1 MRLYL
6 RYMVSSRCKNVVKDQ
21 LKKLNIKYSFSI
33 HGAIIFLE
41 LVTDYRLNELK
52 QNLKQYGIIL
62 LSESESL
69 LIDKIINTVIE
80 VVHNSEELPKTKFAD
95 LLSYKN
101 ENILRIFSDV
111 KGMSVLQYIV
121 FQKIE
126 KAKELLV
133 YENFSL
139 LEISEKLNY
148 KNERLFIRQFEKL
161 TGLSPDYFIEIKNKR
176 EKNDMQF
183 SHNTINTISGYPAR
197 SVSSN
202 M

>member
-148 KNERLFIRQFEKL
+148 KNERLFISQFEKL

-183 SHNTINTISGYPAR
+183 SHNTISGYPSR

>member
-6 RYMVSSRCKNVVKDQ
+6 RYMVSLRCKHIVKDQ
-21 LKKLNIKYSFSI
+21 LKKLDIKYSFSL

-52 QNLKQYGIIL
+52 RNLKKYGLVL

-80 VVHNSEELPKTKFAD
+80 VIHYSEELPKTNFAD

-111 KGMSVLQYIV
+111 KGMSVLQFIV

-161 TGLSPDYFIEIKNKR
+161 TGLTPDYFIEIKNQR
-176 EKNDMQF
+176 EKTDMQ
-183 SHNTINTISGYPAR
+183 SDHNTISDYPAR
-197 SVSSN
+197 SVSSS